1 MKAVSVSL
9 DAKSRPGEF
18 EPSAS
23 GSLVNISHEGA
34 MNGNGNNAGESE
46 DTDSRPQGEIEQYLS
61 QQVGEVIIPS
71 YSAWFDMADIHDV
84 SL

>member
-1 MKAVSVSL
+1 
-9 DAKSRPGEF
+9 
-18 EPSAS
+18 
-23 GSLVNISHEGA
+23 